1 MHFPHLNRIAT
12 TLALL
17 ALGGALLAARPAMRD
32 TNGVTFHD
40 TPSSNFR
47 PTAGRTID
55 TIVIHYMSAINVD
68 PDRWDDPALARQI
81 LAATH
86 VSAHYLIDRDG
97 EIYRLVREEDVA
109 WHAGGSIMPAP
120 DNRRNVNGFSI
131 GIETIATDTSGFT
144 NAQYHAL
151 ARLIADIET
160 RHPIRHLL
168 GHDQIAGQR
177 AVALG
182 LRHDLKPD
190 PGPLFDWAKLRAL
203 LHAGAGEEIRHRRVR
218 LMCGSHRMSEADNWY
233 LPSRLTPAMNQ
244 ALDTTDTSFG
254 TVVRPLDFHRQTLE
268 AKPLRNRHAALE
280 ITAVLIAATGVPFS
294 LVVEDYANELV
305 TGPAR

>member
-1 MHFPHLNRIAT
+1 MTKFFLRA
-12 TLALL
+12 ALL
-17 ALGGALLAARPAMRD
+17 ALSLASVPARAGTALEHLKND
-32 TNGVTFHD
+32 
-40 TPSSNFR
+40 
-47 PTAGRTID
+47 
-55 TIVIHYMSAINVD
+55 
-68 PDRWDDPALARQI
+68 
-81 LAATH
+81 
-86 VSAHYLIDRDG
+86 
-97 EIYRLVREEDVA
+97 
-109 WHAGGSIMPAP
+109 
-120 DNRRNVNGFSI
+120 
-131 GIETIATDTSGFT
+131 
-144 NAQYHAL
+144 
-151 ARLIADIET
+151 
-160 RHPIRHLL
+160 LL
-168 GHDQIAGQR
+168 GKRGATQVLTTWCATLQLASPAIIRAEKISGAGAR
-177 AVALG
+177 APAHV
-182 LRHDLKPD
+182 
-190 PGPLFDWAKLRAL
+190 RAL